1 MQVDQKLLHDVNSCI
16 NAIEQGFFML
26 RESQIE
32 DPQLKE
38 QLLDLLSEKSKELKK
53 NWVNYRS
60 LEDIAAAKTKS

>member
-32 DPQLKE
+32 DPKLKE

-53 NWVNYRS
+53 NWANYRS
-60 LEDIAAAKTKS
+60 LEDIAAAKAKS